1 MRGITKN
8 FPGVLALDDVD
19 FTLMPGEIHA
29 LMGENG
35 AGKSTLV
42 KVLTGAEAF
51 ETGQIFIGDATQ
63 PIINHSPQEAQ
74 SRGISTVY
82 QEVNLCPNL
91 TVAEN
96 LYVGRQPGRS
106 GFINRREMNRR
117 ARQIMERIGVDIEVD
132 RTIEGYSLAVR
143 QMVAIG
149 RAIDISAN
157 VLILDEPT
165 SSLNDREVATLFDL
179 MRRLRD
185 QGMGII
191 FITHFL
197 EQVYEVCDKIT
208 VLRNGRLV
216 GEYDIENLARKD
228 LVAAMLGRSFDD
240 LASIHHETADSAID
254 TGTPE
259 VDAQHLGVRGGV
271 RPFDLQVYKGEVVGL
286 AGLLGSGR
294 TEVARAIYGADTAD
308 SGVLEVAGKRIGH
321 SPIDSMRAGMA
332 FCPESRKDEGCVQ
345 DLSVR
350 ENIILAEQTKRGVFR
365 LMTRSE
371 QDKIARQYVDLLD
384 IKTASLETPISQLSG
399 GNQQKVIVA
408 RWLATNP
415 DFLILDEPTRGIDVG
430 TKAEIQKLCIDLA
443 DGGMAVL
450 FISSEIDEML
460 RTCDRIGIMRDLN
473 KVGEVTGDA
482 MSSSNIMSMIAG
494 GDSSQVSEVQDG
506 SKPVA
511 VGGEIG

>member
-1 MRGITKN
+1 MPDPLVKMRKITKN

-19 FTLMPGEIHA
+19 FTLMPGEVHA

-51 ETGQIFIGDATQ
+51 ESGEIYLGDAAL
-63 PIINHSPQEAQ
+63 PVINRSPQEAQ

-91 TVAEN
+91 SVAEN
-96 LYVGRQPGRS
+96 LFVGRQPRRA
-106 GFINRREMNRR
+106 GFVNWSEMRRR
-117 ARQIMERIGVDIEVD
+117 ARAIMNDIGVEVD
-132 RTIEGYSLAVR
+132 VEKPLETYSIAVQ

-165 SSLNDREVATLFDL
+165 SSLNEQEVAKLFEL
-179 MRRLRD
+179 VRKLRD
-185 QGMGII
+185 GGMGII

-216 GEYDIENLARKD
+216 GEYAIENLPRRD
-228 LVAAMLGRSFDD
+228 LVAAMLGRAFDD
-240 LASIHHETADSAID
+240 LAAIKGSSGRGGPRDDVPVISA
-254 TGTPE
+254 
-259 VDAQHLGVRGGV
+259 QRLGVRGGV
-271 RPFDLQVYKGEVVGL
+271 KPFDLDVFKGEVVGL

-294 TEVARAIYGADTAD
+294 TEVARAIYGADTPD
-308 SGVLEVAGKRIGH
+308 NGSLEVDGKKIGH

-332 FCPESRKDEGCVQ
+332 FCPESRKDEGCIQ

-350 ENIILAEQTKRGVFR
+350 ENIVLAEQTKRGAFH
-365 LMTRSE
+365 LMSRSE
-371 QDKIARQYVDLLD
+371 QEKIAREYIDLLQ
-384 IKTASLETPISQLSG
+384 IKTASMETPIKQLSG

-408 RWLATNP
+408 RWLATHP

-430 TKAEIQKLCIDLA
+430 TKAEIQKLCVELA
-443 DGGMAVL
+443 GDGMAIL

-460 RTCDRIGIMRDLN
+460 RTCSRLGIMRDLQ
-473 KVGEVTGDA
+473 KVGELAGDEL
-482 MSSSNIMSMIAG
+482 SSSAIMEKIAG
-494 GDSSQVSEVQDG
+494 GEADE
-506 SKPVA
+506 
-511 VGGEIG
+511 

>member
-19 FTLMPGEIHA
+19 FTLMEGEIHA

-51 ETGQIFIGDATQ
+51 ETGAIYLEDATK
-63 PIINHSPQEAQ
+63 PIVNHSPQEAQ
-74 SRGISTVY
+74 TRGIATVY

-96 LYVGRQPGRS
+96 LFVGRQPRR
-106 GFINRREMNRR
+106 GFMVDWADMNRR
-117 ARQIMERIGVDIEVD
+117 AQKIMDDIGVDVD
-132 RTIEGYSLAVR
+132 VEKPLETYSIAVQ

-149 RAIDISAN
+149 RAIDISAK

-165 SSLNDREVATLFDL
+165 SSLNEQEVFKLFAL

-185 QGMGII
+185 DGIGII

-216 GEYDIENLARKD
+216 DEYEIDKLPRTE
-228 LVAAMLGRSFDD
+228 LVAAMLGRAFDD
-240 LASIHHETADSAID
+240 LAAIQGKGAETVD
-254 TGTPE
+254 TDATP
-259 VDAQHLGVRGGV
+259 VINAKHLGVRGGIK
-271 RPFDLQVYKGEVVGL
+271 PFDLEIYEGEVVGL

-294 TEVARAIYGADTAD
+294 TEVARAIYGADSAD
-308 SGVLEVAGKRIGH
+308 SGTLEVKGKKIPH
-321 SPIDSMRAGMA
+321 SPLESMRNGMA
-332 FCPESRKDEGCVQ
+332 FCPESRKDEGCIQ

-350 ENIILAEQTKRGVFR
+350 ENIILAEQTKRGALH
-365 LMTRSE
+365 LMSRSE
-371 QDKIARQYVDLLD
+371 QEKIAAEYIDLLQ
-384 IKTASLETPISQLSG
+384 IKTASMETPIKQLSG
-399 GNQQKVIVA
+399 GNQQKVILA
-408 RWLATNP
+408 RWLATHP

-430 TKAEIQKLCIDLA
+430 TKAEIQRLCVELA
-443 DGGMAVL
+443 GEGMSVL

-460 RTCDRIGIMRDLN
+460 RTCSRLGVMRDLN
-473 KVGEVTGDA
+473 KVGELEGEDLNSA
-482 MSSSNIMSMIAG
+482 AIMTKIAG
-494 GDSSQVSEVQDG
+494 GEQR
-506 SKPVA
+506 
-511 VGGEIG
+511 

>member
-1 MRGITKN
+1 MPEPLIRMREITKN
-8 FPGVLALDDVD
+8 FPGVLALDNVD

-51 ETGQIFIGDATQ
+51 ETGQIFLSDDEH
-63 PIINHSPQEAQ
+63 PIVNRSPQEAQ
-74 SRGISTVY
+74 GRGISTVY

-96 LYVGRQPGRS
+96 LFVGRQPGRA
-106 GFINRREMNRR
+106 GFINWRQMNKR
-117 ARQIMERIGVDIEVD
+117 ARQIMEGIGVEIDVEKPLE
-132 RTIEGYSLAVR
+132 TYSLAVQ

-149 RAIDISAN
+149 RAIDISSS

-165 SSLNDREVATLFDL
+165 SSLNEHEVATLFQL

-185 QGMGII
+185 QGLGII

-216 GEYDIENLARKD
+216 GEYDIANLPRKD

-240 LASIHHETADSAID
+240 LASIQHQDSAGINRED
-254 TGTPE
+254 LPE
-259 VDAQHLGVRGGV
+259 VSAKQLSVRGGV
-271 RPFDLQVYKGEVVGL
+271 KPFDLDIYKGEVVGL

-294 TEVARAIYGADTAD
+294 TEVARVIYGADVPDAGT
-308 SGVLEVAGKRIGH
+308 LEIEGKKTGH

-350 ENIILAEQTKRGVFR
+350 ENVILAEQTKRGVFH
-365 LMTRSE
+365 LMSRTE
-371 QDKIARQYVDLLD
+371 QDQLARKYIDLLQ
-384 IKTASLETPISQLSG
+384 IKTASLDTPISQLSG

-408 RWLATNP
+408 RWLATQPN
-415 DFLILDEPTRGIDVG
+415 FLILDEPTRGIDVG
-430 TKAEIQKLCIDLA
+430 TKAEIQKLCVELA

-450 FISSEIDEML
+450 FISSEVDEML
-460 RTCDRIGIMRDLN
+460 RTCTRVGIMRDLN
-473 KVGEVTGDA
+473 KVGELAGSE
-482 MSSSNIMSMIAG
+482 MSSSTIMSMIAG
-494 GDSSQVSEVQDG
+494 GETHDES
-506 SKPVA
+506 A
-511 VGGEIG
+511 

>member
-1 MRGITKN
+1 MADPLIWMRGISKN
-8 FPGVLALDDVD
+8 FPGVKALDQVD
-19 FTLMPGEIHA
+19 FKLMPGEVHA

-51 ETGQIFIGDATQ
+51 ESGQIFLGGAAQ

-74 SRGISTVY
+74 GRGISTVY

-96 LYVGRQPGRS
+96 LFVGRQP
-106 GFINRREMNRR
+106 RRLGLIDWRAMNRR
-117 ARQIMERIGVDIEVD
+117 ARAIMAGIGVDIDVAKPLEV
-132 RTIEGYSLAVR
+132 YSIAVQ

-149 RAIDISAN
+149 RAIDISSQ
-157 VLILDEPT
+157 VLVLDEPT
-165 SSLNDREVATLFDL
+165 SSLNEQEVATLFRL
-179 MRRLRD
+179 VRRLKD

-197 EQVYEVCDKIT
+197 EQVYEVCDTIT

-216 GEYDIENLARKD
+216 GQYAIGSLPRKE
-228 LVAAMLGRSFDD
+228 LVAAMLGRAFDD
-240 LASIHHETADSAID
+240 LAAIRRDPAEPAGDQIPVISAR
-254 TGTPE
+254 
-259 VDAQHLGVRGGV
+259 QLGVRGQV
-271 RPFDLQVYKGEVVGL
+271 KPFDLDIHAGQVVGL

-294 TEVARAIYGADTAD
+294 TEVARAVYGADAPD
-308 SGVLEVAGKRIGH
+308 SGRLEVKGRRVGH
-321 SPIDSMRAGMA
+321 APIDAMRAGMA

-350 ENIILAEQTKRGVFR
+350 ENIVLAEQTKRGAFK
-365 LMTRSE
+365 LMSRAE
-371 QDKIARQYVDLLD
+371 QEKLARRYVELLQ
-384 IKTASLETPISQLSG
+384 IKTASLDTPIKQLSG

-430 TKAEIQKLCIDLA
+430 TKAEIQKLCLDLA
-443 DGGMAVL
+443 GDGLAVL

-460 RTCDRIGIMRDLN
+460 RTCGRIAIMRDRR
-473 KVGEVTGDA
+473 KVGELSGDGLTSA
-482 MSSSNIMSMIAG
+482 AIMSQIAG
-494 GDSSQVSEVQDG
+494 EEPHD
-506 SKPVA
+506 A
-511 VGGEIG
+511 R

>member
-1 MRGITKN
+1 MPDPLIRMRGITKN
-8 FPGVLALDDVD
+8 FPGVLALDQVD

-51 ETGQIFIGDATQ
+51 EAGEIYLGDSDK
-63 PIINHSPQEAQ
+63 PIVNHSPQEAQ

-96 LYVGRQPGRS
+96 LFVGRQPGRA
-106 GFINRREMNRR
+106 GFVNWSAMSRR
-117 ARQIMERIGVDIEVD
+117 AREIMAGIGVSLDVDKPLEV
-132 RTIEGYSLAVR
+132 YSIAVQ

-165 SSLNDREVATLFDL
+165 SSLNEHEVAKLFEL
-179 MRRLRD
+179 VRQLRD
-185 QGMGII
+185 RGMGII

-216 GEYDIENLARKD
+216 GEYAIEKLPRKD
-228 LVAAMLGRSFDD
+228 LVAAMLGRVFDD
-240 LASIHHETADSAID
+240 LAAIHHSAADAATSS
-254 TGTPE
+254 GTP
-259 VDAQHLGVRGGV
+259 VISANGLGVHGGV
-271 RPFDLQVYKGEVVGL
+271 KPFDLQIFAGEVVGL

-294 TEVARAIYGADTAD
+294 TEVARAIYGADTPD
-308 SGVLEVAGKRIGH
+308 SGKLLVNGRPVAH

-350 ENIILAEQTKRGVFR
+350 ENIVLAEQTKRGAFR
-365 LMTRSE
+365 LMTRAE
-371 QDKIARQYVDLLD
+371 QEKIAQQYIDLLQ
-384 IKTASLETPISQLSG
+384 IKTASMETPIKQLSG

-415 DFLILDEPTRGIDVG
+415 EFLILDEPTRGIDVG
-430 TKAEIQKLCIDLA
+430 TKAEIQKLCVELA
-443 DGGMAVL
+443 DKGMAVL

-460 RTCDRIGIMRDLN
+460 RTCTRLGIMRDLR
-473 KVGEVTGDA
+473 KVGELSGDQ
-482 MSSSNIMSMIAG
+482 MSSSAIMAEIAG
-494 GDSSQVSEVQDG
+494 GDTHD
-506 SKPVA
+506 
-511 VGGEIG
+511 

>member
-8 FPGVLALDDVD
+8 FPGVLALSDVD
-19 FTLMPGEIHA
+19 FTLKPGEIQA

-51 ETGQIFIGDATQ
+51 ETGQIFLGDSPT

-74 SRGISTVY
+74 ARGISTVY

-96 LYVGRQPGRS
+96 LFVGRHPGRA
-106 GFINRREMNRR
+106 GLINRREMNRR
-117 ARQIMERIGVDIEVD
+117 ARQIMENISVDIDVE
-132 RTIEGYSLAVR
+132 RPLEGYSIAVQ

-149 RAIDISAN
+149 RAVDISAN

-165 SSLNDREVATLFDL
+165 SSLNEHEVVTLFDL
-179 MRRLRD
+179 MRKLRD
-185 QGMGII
+185 DGLGII

-197 EQVYEVCDKIT
+197 DQVYEVCDTIT

-216 GEYDIENLARKD
+216 GEYAVESLSRKD
-228 LVAAMLGRSFDD
+228 LVSAMLGRSFDD
-240 LASIHHETADSAID
+240 LASIHHQTD
-254 TGTPE
+254 TVVDESTPV
-259 VDAQHLGVRGGV
+259 VDAEQLSVRGGV
-271 RPFDLQVYKGEVVGL
+271 KPFDLKVFKGEVVGL

-294 TEVARAIYGADTAD
+294 TEVARAVYGADSP
-308 SGVLEVAGKRIGH
+308 SGGTLEVEGQKVGH

-365 LMTRSE
+365 LMSRSE
-371 QDKIARQYVDLLD
+371 QEKIARQYVDLLE

-430 TKAEIQKLCIDLA
+430 TKAEIQKLCVDLA

-460 RTCDRIGIMRDLN
+460 RTCDRIGIMRDLH
-473 KVGEVTGDA
+473 KVGEVSGDE
-482 MSSSNIMSMIAG
+482 MTSSNIMSMIAG
-494 GDSSQVSEVQDG
+494 SEQ
-506 SKPVA
+506 A
-511 VGGEIG
+511 VPSEAGAVK

>member
-1 MRGITKN
+1 MPNPLIRMRGITKN

-19 FTLMPGEIHA
+19 FTLMEGEIHA

-51 ETGQIFIGDATQ
+51 ETGAIYLEDATK
-63 PIINHSPQEAQ
+63 PIVNHSPQEAQ
-74 SRGISTVY
+74 TRGIATVY

-96 LYVGRQPGRS
+96 LFVGRQPRR
-106 GFINRREMNRR
+106 GFMVDWADMNRR
-117 ARQIMERIGVDIEVD
+117 AQKIMDDIGVDVD
-132 RTIEGYSLAVR
+132 VEKPLETYSIAVQ

-149 RAIDISAN
+149 RAIDISAK

-165 SSLNDREVATLFDL
+165 SSLNEQEVFKLFAL

-185 QGMGII
+185 DGIGII

-216 GEYDIENLARKD
+216 DEYEIDKLPRTE
-228 LVAAMLGRSFDD
+228 LVAAMLGRAFDD
-240 LASIHHETADSAID
+240 LAAIQGKGAETVD
-254 TGTPE
+254 TDATP
-259 VDAQHLGVRGGV
+259 VINAKHLGVRGGIK
-271 RPFDLQVYKGEVVGL
+271 PFDLEIYEGEVVGL

-294 TEVARAIYGADTAD
+294 TEVARAIYGADSAD
-308 SGVLEVAGKRIGH
+308 SGTLEVKGKKIPH
-321 SPIDSMRAGMA
+321 SPLESMRNGMA
-332 FCPESRKDEGCVQ
+332 FCPESRKDEGCIQ

-350 ENIILAEQTKRGVFR
+350 ENIILAEQTKRGALH
-365 LMTRSE
+365 LMSRSE
-371 QDKIARQYVDLLD
+371 QEKIAAEYIDLLQ
-384 IKTASLETPISQLSG
+384 IKTASMETPIKQLSG
-399 GNQQKVIVA
+399 GNQQKVILA
-408 RWLATNP
+408 RWLATHP

-430 TKAEIQKLCIDLA
+430 TKAEIQRLCVELA
-443 DGGMAVL
+443 GEGMSVL

-460 RTCDRIGIMRDLN
+460 RTCSRLGVMRDLN
-473 KVGEVTGDA
+473 KVGELEGEDLNSA
-482 MSSSNIMSMIAG
+482 AIMTKIAG
-494 GDSSQVSEVQDG
+494 GEQR
-506 SKPVA
+506 
-511 VGGEIG
+511 

>member
-1 MRGITKN
+1 MTHPLIKMRSITKN

-42 KVLTGAEAF
+42 KVLTGAEAY
-51 ETGQIFIGDATQ
+51 ESGEIYLGDDPQT
-63 PIINHSPQEAQ
+63 IVNNSPEQAQ
-74 SRGISTVY
+74 QRGISTVY

-96 LYVGRQPGRS
+96 LFVGRQPKRFGMVHWA
-106 GFINRREMNRR
+106 EMNRR
-117 ARQIMERIGVDIEVD
+117 ARKIMDGIGVDIDVEKPL
-132 RTIEGYSLAVR
+132 EAYSLAVQ

-149 RAIDISAN
+149 RAIDISVD

-165 SSLNDREVATLFDL
+165 SSLNETEVAKLFDL
-179 MRRLRD
+179 MRMLRG

-216 GEYDIENLARKD
+216 GEYQIETMPRRD

-240 LASIHHETADSAID
+240 LAAIQRSTFETAEHTDAPLISAKN
-254 TGTPE
+254 
-259 VDAQHLGVRGGV
+259 LGVRAKIK
-271 RPFDLQVYKGEVVGL
+271 PFDLDVHSKEVVGL

-294 TEVARAIYGADTAD
+294 TEAARAIYGADTPN
-308 SGVLEVAGKRIGH
+308 SGSLEVDGKRIGH
-321 SPIDSMRAGMA
+321 TPLASMRAGMA
-332 FCPESRKDEGCVQ
+332 FCPESRKHEGCVA

-365 LMTRSE
+365 LMGRSE
-371 QDKIARQYVDLLD
+371 QEKLARKYVDLLQ
-384 IKTASLETPISQLSG
+384 IKTPSLETPIKSLSG
-399 GNQQKVIVA
+399 GNQQKVILA
-408 RWLATNP
+408 RWLATQP
-415 DFLILDEPTRGIDVG
+415 QFLILDEPTRGIDVG
-430 TKAEIQKLCIDLA
+430 TKAEIQKLCVELA
-443 DGGMAVL
+443 GEGMAVL

-460 RTCDRIGIMRDLN
+460 RTCSRIGIMRDRV
-473 KVGEVTGDA
+473 KVGEVLGDELT
-482 MSSSNIMSMIAG
+482 SSTIMTMIAG
-494 GDSSQVSEVQDG
+494 GEAD
-506 SKPVA
+506 A
-511 VGGEIG
+511 

>member
-8 FPGVLALDDVD
+8 FPGVLALNNVD
-19 FTLMPGEIHA
+19 FTLHAGEIQA

-51 ETGQIFIGDATQ
+51 ETGEILLGDSPT

-74 SRGISTVY
+74 ARGISTVY

-96 LYVGRQPGRS
+96 LFVGRHPGRA
-106 GFINRREMNRR
+106 GLINRREMNRR
-117 ARQIMERIGVDIEVD
+117 ARQIMESISVDIDVE
-132 RTIEGYSLAVR
+132 RPLEGYSIAVQ

-149 RAIDISAN
+149 RAVDISAN

-165 SSLNDREVATLFDL
+165 SSLNEHEVVTLFNL
-179 MRRLRD
+179 MRKLRD
-185 QGMGII
+185 DGLGII

-197 EQVYEVCDKIT
+197 DQVYEVCDKIT
-208 VLRNGRLV
+208 VLRNGALV
-216 GEYDIENLARKD
+216 GEYAIENLSRKD
-228 LVAAMLGRSFDD
+228 LVSAMLGRAFDD
-240 LASIHHETADSAID
+240 LAAIHHEANVDVESA
-254 TGTPE
+254 PV
-259 VDAQHLGVRGGV
+259 VDAEQLSVRGGV
-271 RPFDLQVYKGEVVGL
+271 RPFDLEVFKGEVVGL

-294 TEVARAIYGADTAD
+294 TEVARAIYGADSP
-308 SGVLEVAGKRIGH
+308 SGGSLTVEGKRIGH

-350 ENIILAEQTKRGVFR
+350 ENIILAEQTKRGAFR
-365 LMTRSE
+365 LMSRTE
-371 QDKIARQYVDLLD
+371 QEKIAREYVDLLE

-430 TKAEIQKLCIDLA
+430 TKAEIQKLCVDLA
-443 DGGMAVL
+443 DDGMAVL

-460 RTCDRIGIMRDLN
+460 RTCDRVGIMRDLH
-473 KVGEVTGDA
+473 KVGEVSGDE
-482 MSSSNIMSMIAG
+482 MTSSNIMSMIAG
-494 GDSSQVSEVQDG
+494 SEQ
-506 SKPVA
+506 PVA
-511 VGGEIG
+511 AETAESPETVGWAQ

>member
-19 FTLMPGEIHA
+19 FTLWPGEIHA

-51 ETGQIFIGDATQ
+51 ETGAIYLGGAAK
-63 PIINHSPQEAQ
+63 PVINHSPQEAQ
-74 SRGISTVY
+74 GRGISTVY
-82 QEVNLCPNL
+82 QEVNLCGNL

-96 LYVGRQPGRS
+96 LFVGRQPRRA
-106 GFINRREMNRR
+106 GFVNWREMNRR
-117 ARQIMERIGVDIEVD
+117 ARQVMEGIGVDIDVGKPL
-132 RTIEGYSLAVR
+132 EGYSIAVQ
-143 QMVAIG
+143 QMVAIA
-149 RAIDISAN
+149 RAIDISAT

-165 SSLNDREVATLFDL
+165 SSLNDQEVAKLFDL
-179 MRRLRD
+179 MRRLKAD
-185 QGMGII
+185 GLGII

-216 GEYDIENLARKD
+216 GEYAVETLSRTD
-228 LVAAMLGRSFDD
+228 LVAAMLGRAFDD
-240 LASIHHETADSAID
+240 LAAIQHKAAPV
-254 TGTPE
+254 TGESGTP
-259 VDAQHLGVRGGV
+259 VIAARGLGVRGGV
-271 RPFDLQVYKGEVVGL
+271 KPFDLDIYEGEVVGL

-308 SGVLEVAGKRIGH
+308 QGTLDVKGARPKH
-321 SPIDSMRAGMA
+321 HPIDSMRAGMA
-332 FCPESRKDEGCVQ
+332 FCPESRKDEGCLQ

-350 ENIILAEQTKRGVFR
+350 ENIILAEQSKRGMR
-365 LMTRSE
+365 LMSRSE
-371 QDKIARQYVDLLD
+371 QEKIADEYIRLLQ
-384 IKTASLETPISQLSG
+384 IKTASMETPIKQLSG

-408 RWLATNP
+408 RWLATHP

-430 TKAEIQKLCIDLA
+430 TKAEIQKLCVRLA
-443 DGGMAVL
+443 DDGMAIL

-460 RTCDRIGIMRDLN
+460 RTCGRIGVMRDLH
-473 KVGEVTGDA
+473 KVGELAGDEL
-482 MSSSNIMSMIAG
+482 SSSAIMAKIAG
-494 GDSSQVSEVQDG
+494 GEADE
-506 SKPVA
+506 
-511 VGGEIG
+511 